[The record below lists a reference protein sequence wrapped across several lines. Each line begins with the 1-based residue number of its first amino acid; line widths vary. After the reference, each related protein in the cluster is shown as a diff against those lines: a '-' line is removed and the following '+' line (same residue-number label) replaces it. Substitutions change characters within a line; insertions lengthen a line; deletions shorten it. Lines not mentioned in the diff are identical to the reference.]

1 MRIVNFNNHKTWTAW
16 KKAYIDDLNIKIT
29 SLWNQLVYQN
39 PSYSIL
45 NSITSSNPVDLDT
58 EGYRIEVMSNNKKV
72 NIFFP
77 AHLQLHQ
84 GFYNDSIY
92 GDALLGY
99 WDEQNMIFPI
109 TKGAFDP
116 FQYSENIEIS
126 IHNYDFP
133 SGYCC
138 VANILPSGENNP
150 QNFKKWNIN
159 NYLIYPL
166 GNGSFFTLHT
176 YQKDLLAKYRR
187 NDMDGFINQVII
199 NLSSSLRYFLH
210 KANNS
215 IDSSGSWSSLNYYY
229 EKDNN
234 PYYIANI
241 NNNLWTGGADIVPEI
256 YSSDNELIICDSKHQ
271 IIENTETK
279 TLLYRLLV
287 NTNISISDYARVEL
301 Y

>member
-29 SLWNQLVYQN
+29 SLWNHLVYQN
-39 PSYSIL
+39 PPYIIL
-45 NSITSSNPVDLDT
+45 NSVTSTNPVNLIQ
-58 EGYRIEVMSNNKKV
+58 EGYCIEVESNNGLV

-77 AHLQLHQ
+77 THLQLHQ

-99 WDEQNMIFPI
+99 WKNNYIYPI
-109 TKGAFDP
+109 SKNTFVQFNP
-116 FQYSENIEIS
+116 TESNVQIES
-126 IHNYDFP
+126 YDFP
-133 SGYCC
+133 SGYGCIMNKLS
-138 VANILPSGENNP
+138 AGKNDPENIY
-150 QNFKKWNIN
+150 KRNID

-187 NDMDGFINQVII
+187 NDMGAFINQAVI

-210 KANNS
+210 KPNNS
-215 IDSSGSWSSLNYYY
+215 NIDNSGSWTSLNYY
-229 EKDNN
+229 EKDSD
-234 PYYIANI
+234 PYYIADI
-241 NNNLWTGGADIVPEI
+241 DNNLWTGGTDIVPEI
-256 YSSDNELIICDSKHQ
+256 YSNDNELIICDSKHQ

>member
-29 SLWNQLVYQN
+29 SLWNHLVYKN
-39 PSYSIL
+39 PPYIIL
-45 NSITSSNPVDLDT
+45 NSVNLDDPVDLFSENYCISVTLATDDT
-58 EGYRIEVMSNNKKV
+58 KKV
-72 NIFFP
+72 DIFFP

-84 GFYNDSIY
+84 GFYNNSNY

-99 WDEQNMIFPI
+99 WDGDYIYPISQNTF
-109 TKGAFDP
+109 TP
-116 FQYSENIEIS
+116 FKSDESVQVES
-126 IHNYDFP
+126 YDFP
-133 SGYCC
+133 SGYSCIMNKLS
-138 VANILPSGENNP
+138 AGKNDPENIY
-150 QNFKKWNIN
+150 KRNID

-187 NDMDGFINQVII
+187 NDMDGFINQIII

-210 KANNS
+210 KTNNTS
-215 IDSSGSWSSLNYYY
+215 IDNSGSWTSLNYY
-229 EKDNN
+229 EEDSD
-234 PYYIANI
+234 PHYIADI
-241 NNNLWTGGADIVPEI
+241 DNNLWTGDEDIVPEI
-256 YSSDNELIICDSKHQ
+256 YSNNNELIICDSKHQ
-271 IIENTETK
+271 IIENIETK